1 MLRMGDIGKALTLGP
16 LGVLGPLA
24 PTAYGTK
31 EREAARV
38 LRRAEITILA
48 STFAL
53 VGLGLVMIYSTSGL
67 LIERYGSATHFLG
80 KQAVWAALAG
90 VALFVGR
97 GIDYHFYSHF
107 RRSIL
112 LATIIMLILVLV
124 FGTKLNGARRWFR
137 IAGVGMQPSD
147 LAKLGAILYL
157 SAFLVDRRKTPA
169 DLRRGFFPAFIALG
183 TIVGLIAL
191 EPDIGT
197 AFLISC
203 VGGTLLLIG
212 GVRAR
217 HIVPAAL
224 IAGPLAAGFILYRLD
239 YVRARLLV
247 WLDPS
252 IDPLG
257 KGYHA
262 RQSLIALAGGGVFG
276 KGLGQSSQKLFFLPE
291 SHGDFI
297 FAIIGEELGLVG
309 AFVVIGIFVAIV
321 LAARTVALCS
331 RDRTGA
337 LLATGIALWIGLQAA
352 FNIAVVTA
360 SVPTKGI
367 PLPLVSYGGSAL
379 VATAYAI
386 GVLLNVSGHGLDPV
400 RRGFGGSASEGGGR

>member
-1 MLRMGDIGKALTLGP
+1 MGDVGNTLTLGP
-16 LGVLGPLA
+16 LGALGPLA

-31 EREAARV
+31 EREAARA
-38 LRRAEITILA
+38 LRRAEVTILA
-48 STFAL
+48 AALAL

-67 LIERYGSATHFLG
+67 LAERYGSPTHFLG

-90 VALFVGR
+90 AALFVGR
-97 GIDYHFYSHF
+97 GIDYHFYSHL
-107 RRSIL
+107 RRPVL
-112 LATIIMLILVLV
+112 VATIAMLALVLV
-124 FGTKLNGARRWFR
+124 FGTRLNGAKRWFR

-147 LAKLGAILYL
+147 LAKLGIIVYL
-157 SAFLVDRRKTPA
+157 SAYLVDRRKTPA
-169 DLRRGFFPAFIALG
+169 DLRRGFFPAFMALG
-183 TIVGLIAL
+183 TVVGLVAL

-197 AFLISC
+197 AFLIAC
-203 VGGTLLLIG
+203 VGGMLLLLG

-224 IAGPLAAGFILYRLD
+224 VAGPLAAGYILLRLD

-252 IDPLG
+252 LDPLG

-276 KGLGQSSQKLFFLPE
+276 KGLGQGSQKLFFLPE
-291 SHGDFI
+291 AHGDFI

-309 AFVVIGIFVAIV
+309 ALVVLGLFVMIV
-321 LAARTVALCS
+321 LSARAVARCS
-331 RDRTGA
+331 KDRTGA

-379 VATAYAI
+379 VVTAYAI
-386 GVLLNVSGHGLDPV
+386 GVLLNISGHGHDPV
-400 RRGFGGSASEGGGR
+400 RRGFGGSALEGGGR

>member
-1 MLRMGDIGKALTLGP
+1 MGDVGKTLTLGP

-38 LRRAEITILA
+38 LRRAEATILA
-48 STFAL
+48 CAFAL

-67 LIERYGSATHFLG
+67 LAGRYGSATFFLG
-80 KQAVWAALAG
+80 KQAVWAVLAG
-90 VALFVGR
+90 VALFMGR

-107 RRSIL
+107 RRPIL
-112 LATIIMLILVLV
+112 VATIVMLALVLV
-124 FGTKLNGARRWFR
+124 FGTRLNGARRWFR
-137 IAGVGMQPSD
+137 VAGVGMQPSD
-147 LAKLGAILYL
+147 LAKLGTIIYL

-169 DLRRGFFPAFIALG
+169 DLRRGFFPAFMALG
-183 TIVGLIAL
+183 CVVGLVAL

-197 AFLISC
+197 AFLIAC
-203 VGGTLLLIG
+203 VGGALLLLG

-217 HIVPAAL
+217 HIVPAVL
-224 IAGPLAAGFILYRLD
+224 VAGPLATGYILLRLD
-239 YVRARLLV
+239 YVRERLMV

-252 IDPLG
+252 LDPLG

-276 KGLGQSSQKLFFLPE
+276 KGLGQGSQKLFFLPE
-291 SHGDFI
+291 AHGDFI

-309 AFVVIGIFVAIV
+309 ALAVIGVFAAIV
-321 LAARTVALCS
+321 LAARTVARCA

-337 LLATGIALWIGLQAA
+337 LIATGIALWIGLQAA

-367 PLPLVSYGGSAL
+367 PLPFVSYGGSAL
-379 VATAYAI
+379 VVTAYAL

-400 RRGFGGSASEGGGR
+400 RRGFGGSALEGGGR

>member
-1 MLRMGDIGKALTLGP
+1 MGDVIETYSLGP
-16 LGVLGPLA
+16 LGGLAPLA
-24 PTAYGTK
+24 PAAYGTK

-38 LRRAEITILA
+38 LRRAEAAILA
-48 STFAL
+48 ASFAL

-67 LIERYGSATHFLG
+67 LVERYGSATHFLG
-80 KQAVWAALAG
+80 KQMVWAAFAG

-97 GIDYHFYSHF
+97 GLDYHFYSHL
-107 RRSIL
+107 RKPIL
-112 LATIIMLILVLV
+112 FATIVMLALVLV
-124 FGTKLNGARRWFR
+124 PGIGTKLNGARRWFR
-137 IAGVGMQPSD
+137 VAGVGVQPSD
-147 LAKLGAILYL
+147 VAKLGIVIYL
-157 SAFLVDRRKTPA
+157 STFLVDRRNAPA
-169 DLRRGFFPAFIALG
+169 DLRRGFFPAFMALG
-183 TIVGLIAL
+183 GVVGLVAL

-197 AFLISC
+197 AFLIAC

-212 GVRAR
+212 GVRVR

-224 IAGPLAAGFILYRLD
+224 VAGPLAAGYIILRLD

-257 KGYHA
+257 RGYHA

-276 KGLGQSSQKLFFLPE
+276 KGLGQGSQKLFFLPE
-291 SHGDFI
+291 AHGDFI

-309 AFVVIGIFVAIV
+309 ALVVMGAFAVIV
-321 LAARTVALCS
+321 LAARTVARS
-331 RDRTGA
+331 ARDRTGA
-337 LLATGIALWIGLQAA
+337 LLATGIALWVGLQAS
-352 FNIAVVTA
+352 FNVAVVTA

-379 VATAYAI
+379 VVTAYAI
-386 GVLLNVSGHGLDPV
+386 GVLLNVLGHGLDPV
-400 RRGFGGSASEGGGR
+400 RRGFGGSAMEGGGR

>member
-1 MLRMGDIGKALTLGP
+1 MGDIGKTLTLGP

-38 LRRAEITILA
+38 LRRAEATILA
-48 STFAL
+48 GAFAL

-67 LIERYGSATHFLG
+67 LAERYGSATHFLG
-80 KQAVWAALAG
+80 KQAVWAVLAG

-97 GIDYHFYSHF
+97 GIDYHFYSHL
-107 RRSIL
+107 RRPVL
-112 LATIIMLILVLV
+112 VATIVMLILVLV
-124 FGTKLNGARRWFR
+124 FGTRLNGAKRWFR
-137 IAGVGMQPSD
+137 VAGFGMQPSD
-147 LAKLGAILYL
+147 LAKLGTVIYL

-169 DLRRGFFPAFIALG
+169 DLRRGFFPAFMALG
-183 TIVGLIAL
+183 GVVGLVAL

-197 AFLISC
+197 AFLIAC
-203 VGGTLLLIG
+203 VGGALLLIG

-224 IAGPLAAGFILYRLD
+224 VAGPLAAGYILLRLD
-239 YVRARLLV
+239 YVRERLMV

-252 IDPLG
+252 LDPLG

-276 KGLGQSSQKLFFLPE
+276 KGLGQGSQKLFFLPE
-291 SHGDFI
+291 AHGDFI

-309 AFVVIGIFVAIV
+309 ALAVMGVFAAIV
-321 LAARTVALCS
+321 LAARTIARS
-331 RDRTGA
+331 ARDRTGA
-337 LLATGIALWIGLQAA
+337 LIATGIALWIGLQAA

-379 VATAYAI
+379 VVTAYAL

-400 RRGFGGSASEGGGR
+400 RRGFGGSALEGGGR

>member
-1 MLRMGDIGKALTLGP
+1 MGDVGRTLSLGP
-16 LGVLGPLA
+16 LGALGPLA
-24 PTAYGTK
+24 PAAYGTK
-31 EREAARV
+31 EREDARD
-38 LRRAEITILA
+38 LRRAEVTILA
-48 STFAL
+48 AGFAL

-67 LIERYGSATHFLG
+67 LADRYGSPTHFLG

-97 GIDYHFYSHF
+97 GVDYHFYSHL
-107 RRSIL
+107 RKPIL
-112 LATIIMLILVLV
+112 LATVVTLALVLV
-124 FGTKLNGARRWFR
+124 PGIGTRLNGARRWLR
-137 IAGVGMQPSD
+137 VAGVGVQPSD
-147 LAKLGAILYL
+147 LAKLGIVIYL
-157 SAFLVDRRKTPA
+157 STFLVDRRNAPA
-169 DLRRGFFPAFIALG
+169 DLRRGFFPAFCALG
-183 TIVGLIAL
+183 AVVGLVAL

-197 AFLISC
+197 AFLIAC

-212 GVRAR
+212 GVRGK

-224 IAGPLAAGFILYRLD
+224 VAGPLATGYIILRLD
-239 YVRARLLV
+239 YVRERLLV

-252 IDPLG
+252 LDPLG

-276 KGLGQSSQKLFFLPE
+276 KGLGQGSQKLFFLPE
-291 SHGDFI
+291 AHGDFI

-309 AFVVIGIFVAIV
+309 ALVVMGVFAAMV
-321 LAARTVALCS
+321 LAARTVARCA

-337 LLATGIALWIGLQAA
+337 LIATGIALWLGLQAA

-379 VATAYAI
+379 VVTAYAL

-400 RRGFGGSASEGGGR
+400 RRGFGGSALEGGGR

>member
-1 MLRMGDIGKALTLGP
+1 MGDIGKTLTLGP

-38 LRRAEITILA
+38 LRRAEATILA
-48 STFAL
+48 GAFAL

-67 LIERYGSATHFLG
+67 LAERYGSATHFLG
-80 KQAVWAALAG
+80 KQAVWAVLAG

-97 GIDYHFYSHF
+97 GIDYHFYSHL
-107 RRSIL
+107 RRPVL
-112 LATIIMLILVLV
+112 VATIVMLILVLV
-124 FGTKLNGARRWFR
+124 FGTRLNGAKRWFR
-137 IAGVGMQPSD
+137 VAGFGMQPSD
-147 LAKLGAILYL
+147 LAKLGTVIYL

-169 DLRRGFFPAFIALG
+169 DLRRGFFPAFMALG
-183 TIVGLIAL
+183 GVVGLVAL

-197 AFLISC
+197 AFLIAC
-203 VGGTLLLIG
+203 VGGALLLIG

-224 IAGPLAAGFILYRLD
+224 VAGPLAAGYILLRLD
-239 YVRARLLV
+239 YVRERLMV

-252 IDPLG
+252 LDPLG

-276 KGLGQSSQKLFFLPE
+276 KGLGQGSQKLFFLPE
-291 SHGDFI
+291 AHGDFI

-309 AFVVIGIFVAIV
+309 ALAVMGVFVAIV
-321 LAARTVALCS
+321 LAARTIARS
-331 RDRTGA
+331 ARDRTGA
-337 LLATGIALWIGLQAA
+337 LIATGIALWIGLQAA

-379 VATAYAI
+379 VVTAYAL

-400 RRGFGGSASEGGGR
+400 RRGFGGSALEGGGR